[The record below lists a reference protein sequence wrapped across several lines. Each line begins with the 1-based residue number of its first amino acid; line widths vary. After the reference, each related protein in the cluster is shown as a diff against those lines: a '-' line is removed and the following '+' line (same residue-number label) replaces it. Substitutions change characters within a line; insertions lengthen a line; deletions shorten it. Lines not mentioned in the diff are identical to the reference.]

1 MWHRTITKASGR
13 FGLYRHCV
21 VCQLKSLR
29 LLFRTG
35 NEAFPEFFSDC
46 SIDQLAEFMARAQP
60 NCLSKPPSS
69 VKTISVA
76 PRCGNALLDAGE
88 ECDCGTVEVS
98 WGGGH
103 LGSY

>member
-1 MWHRTITKASGR
+1 MS
-13 FGLYRHCV
+13 
-21 VCQLKSLR
+21 SL
-29 LLFRTG
+29 LPRTG

-60 NCLSKPPSS
+60 DCLSRPPSS
-69 VKTISVA
+69 VKTISMV

-98 WGGGH
+98 RGVGAIWVPGVA
-103 LGSY
+103 S